1 MAQESIQSKCREI
14 EQVLAGFTMKQDTYN
29 YIFKLGK
36 DFKGITM
43 GMREAKFLVPG
54 CISQAW
60 LIPSHK
66 GGQLY
71 FAMDSEAL
79 IVRGIM
85 ALLHQVYHDRTPVDI
100 LSVPLEYWLDL
111 ELTAL
116 LSMNRRNGT
125 VGMIKQ
131 ILQYATVCEAW
142 WRTDA

>member
-1 MAQESIQSKCREI
+1 MAQESIQSKCQEL
-14 EQVLAGFTMKQDTYN
+14 EKVLAGFTVKQETYN
-29 YIFKLGK
+29 YIFQLGK
-36 DFKGITM
+36 DFD
-43 GMREAKFLVPG
+43 GMSLARREAKFLVPG

-60 LIPSHK
+60 LIPEHK
-66 GGQLY
+66 EGRLC

-85 ALLHQVYHDRTPVDI
+85 ALLHQVYHDRTPAEI

-131 ILQYATVCEAW
+131 ILQYATVCKAW
-142 WRTDA
+142 WHQDT